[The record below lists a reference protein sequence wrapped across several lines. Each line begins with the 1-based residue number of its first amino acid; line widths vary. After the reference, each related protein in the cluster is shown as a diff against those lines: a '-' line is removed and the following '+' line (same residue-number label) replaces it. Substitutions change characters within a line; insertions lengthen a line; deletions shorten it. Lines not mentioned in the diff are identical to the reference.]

1 MATAFLLFS
10 FFPRPH
16 LQMPQEIS
24 KQDAIAAVRL
34 LIEYIGDN
42 PDREGLIDTPK
53 RFVDAWEEL
62 FAGYKEDPKA
72 ILERVFEDTSGY
84 DDVVILRDIGFESM
98 CEHHILPIIGRVHIG
113 YIPSGNVIGISKL
126 ARLVDIYAKRLQVQ
140 ETLTVNI
147 ADTLQET
154 LRPLGVGVIVEAEH
168 HCMTTR
174 GVHKKGL
181 TMRTEQFTGLFLENP
196 ALRER
201 MSRAVG

>member
-1 MATAFLLFS
+1 
-10 FFPRPH
+10 
-16 LQMPQEIS
+16 MPQEIS